1 MGKHLQMQSHSS
13 KGGETMAK
21 KNAQHINKRRAVYDL
36 QNMLYTISRYQNG
49 TPDVLPDGIFGTK
62 TAQAISKFQQS
73 VGIAPTGVADNETF
87 RAISQKHREI
97 EKLIAPAT
105 RIDFYRNINNQP
117 LKKGDRHDS
126 IYLAQ
131 IFFNRM
137 SQDFPAYKKAGISGE
152 LDEITEKNLM
162 LFQMANRIEQHGKI
176 DRQTWERMALY
187 YNMFC
192 N

>member
-1 MGKHLQMQSHSS
+1 
-13 KGGETMAK
+13 MAK

-87 RAISQKHREI
+87 RAISEKHREVTFFTSTPA
-97 EKLIAPAT
+97 KIAFYP
-105 RIDFYRNINNQP
+105 RIIVKP
-117 LKKGDRHDS
+117 LKKGDKHDS
-126 IYLAQ
+126 VSFAQ
-131 IFFNRM
+131 ILFNRL
-137 SQDFPAYKKAGISGE
+137 SDDFPDYQNNIVSGM
-152 LDEITEKNLM
+152 LDDITERNLT
-162 LFQMANRIEQHGKI
+162 LFQRVNRIEPNGEI

-187 YNMFC
+187 YNMFYSETTSRLD
-192 N
+192 